1 MHEQTSQSNRLE
13 RYLDMIG
20 EELGNEKR
28 RASFA
33 TYALGLLSDEER
45 KSAESIAVRGCEAVE
60 QADAAHQ
67 RVLHFLTDA
76 PWNDR
81 RVRLAGVRHALS
93 AITAREPVQV
103 AIIDDTGFL
112 KKGTHS
118 VAVQRQYTGTAG
130 KVTNCQVAV
139 SLTVASDTLA
149 LPVDFDLYVPES
161 WTNDQERRQEARI
174 PAELRFRTKT
184 QMALSMLGRAQRD
197 GLPLGVVLADS
208 GYGNASDFRAGLR
221 DLELD
226 YAVEVVGTTV
236 VGLVE
241 GDRIVEKL
249 SAKALA
255 ERVSG
260 THFRRIKWREGTS
273 QSLSARFAFFTV
285 AVDQLEHMLIIEWR
299 DGEPAPNR
307 FHVTTLDASLPKEHV
322 VHFLKQRWKTERMYQ
337 DLKGEL
343 GLDHYEG
350 RRYTG
355 WHHHVSVALVC
366 YAFLAAERARSF
378 PPQDTRQD
386 FGQALTGTV

>member
-1 MHEQTSQSNRLE
+1 MQERTTPSNRLE

-20 EELGNEKR
+20 DVLGNEKR

-33 TYALGLLSDEER
+33 TYALGLLSNEER
-45 KSAESIAVRGCEAVE
+45 KSVESIAVRGCESVKE
-60 QADAAHQ
+60 ADAAHQ

-76 PWNDR
+76 PWSDR
-81 RVRLAGVRHALS
+81 EVRLAGVRYALS

-112 KKGTHS
+112 KKGVHS
-118 VAVQRQYTGTAG
+118 VGVQRQYTGTAG

-139 SLTVASDTLA
+139 SLTLASDTLA
-149 LPVDFDLYVPES
+149 LPVDFDLYLPES
-161 WTNDQERRQEARI
+161 WMKDQERRQEARI
-174 PAELRFRTKT
+174 SAEQRFRTKI
-184 QMALSMLGRAQRD
+184 QIALTMLGRAQRD

-208 GYGNASDFRAGLR
+208 GYGNASNFREGLR

-236 VGLVE
+236 VGMVD

-249 SAKALA
+249 SAQALA
-255 ERVSG
+255 ERVSA
-260 THFRRIKWREGTS
+260 THFRRITWREGTRH
-273 QSLSARFAFFTV
+273 SLSARFAFFTV
-285 AVDQLEHMLIIEWR
+285 AVDQLEHQLIIEWR
-299 DGEPAPNR
+299 DGESRPNR
-307 FHVTTLDASLPKEHV
+307 FHVTTLDASLPKEHI
-322 VHFLKQRWKTERMYQ
+322 VHFLKQRWKIERTYQ

-355 WHHHVSVALVC
+355 WYHHVSVALVC
-366 YAFLAAERARSF
+366 YAFLAAERARIF
-378 PPQDTRQD
+378 PPQE
-386 FGQALTGTV
+386 TGTNYPQAFAATV